1 MADLLQQ
8 LDPGKLVLT
17 ETVGLNDI
25 SVDQVSYNWVIDPFI
40 RHISIHCSALQ
51 FGNISFW
58 YLRSREHRSQ
68 SISADGE

>member
-25 SVDQVSYNWVIDPFI
+25 SMDYVSYNG
-40 RHISIHCSALQ
+40 L
-51 FGNISFW
+51 
-58 YLRSREHRSQ
+58 
-68 SISADGE
+68 